1 MYYVFVGRISVCVFT
16 SSVRVCVFAVYRWVM
31 PSQLA
36 PQVQPSSS
44 RDHTKMSHDHTKLS
58 HDPAERSS
66 TATRWDD
73 SSSLM
78 HKQSSLW
85 CF

>member
-1 MYYVFVGRISVCVFT
+1 
-16 SSVRVCVFAVYRWVM
+16 
-31 PSQLA
+31 
-36 PQVQPSSS
+36 
-44 RDHTKMSHDHTKLS
+44 LS

-85 CF
+85 CFFMDFTKSFSRWRRSMCL